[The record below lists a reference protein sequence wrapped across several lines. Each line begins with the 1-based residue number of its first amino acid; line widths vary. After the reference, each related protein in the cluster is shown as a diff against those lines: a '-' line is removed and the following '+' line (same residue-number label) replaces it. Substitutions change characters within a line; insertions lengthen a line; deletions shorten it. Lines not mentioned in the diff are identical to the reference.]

1 MSVSARSAAAEE
13 RIVNSSTMGESQLWA
28 AATQVGGSGLGGGG
42 SAAARPSWGYALRR
56 CGELRPKEGGW
67 AGGGPGARWR
77 RARGEGRKRR

>member
-13 RIVNSSTMGESQLWA
+13 RSVNSSTMGESQLWA
-28 AATQVGGSGLGGGG
+28 AAAQVGGSGLEGG
-42 SAAARPSWGYALRR
+42 SAAAIPSWGNALRR
-56 CGELRPKEGGW
+56 CGKLRLKEVGW